1 MKPKK
6 RKNSPSD
13 EPRNLIAHGER
24 KGKGKTKKHKSY
36 LVCNETRNT
45 IQPEKRKTETC
56 STGKKHGNHSR
67 SDIYS

>member
-36 LVCNETRNT
+36 LLN
-45 IQPEKRKTETC
+45 
-56 STGKKHGNHSR
+56 
-67 SDIYS
+67 